1 MSNANQTAPP
11 LGTQPDSGALT
22 STATITW
29 QKVPC
34 VDVVAVHANNAA
46 PNAVLFANLDN
57 CKKRLNGRALGK
69 ISNLSLS
76 IFTDPEYAVT
86 AAVCAVP
93 TNAGASNAPQTLSD
107 LLACGG
113 IILRASPTINNITGS
128 PIFLPGVSAL
138 LKGENTTLLAGSP
151 PTLYFIAKA
160 AKMSDW
166 SLPAYKAASTGT
178 TATGTVV
185 YFRISYDLELSGY
198 DWLKPF

>member
-11 LGTQPDSGALT
+11 LGNQPSAGALT

-34 VDVVAVHANNAA
+34 VDVVAIHANNSS
-46 PNAVLFANLDN
+46 PNAQLFAALDN
-57 CKKRLNGRALGK
+57 CKKRLNGRGLGK
-69 ISNLSLS
+69 ISNLSIS

-93 TNAGASNAPQTLSD
+93 TNAGASNAPQSLAD

-128 PIFLPGVSAL
+128 PTFLPGVSAL

-160 AKMSDW
+160 AKMKDW
-166 SLPAYKAASTGT
+166 SLPTYTAPTNTTGASGT
-178 TATGTVV
+178 IV